1 MKIIMLYEKYQK
13 KIMPPDVAWQS
24 STSVNDKRTH
34 ERIIARLKAV
44 LTHENISYVGMI
56 ENISEHG
63 LYMISLPIKH
73 KINFRPGSL
82 HEMKL
87 RTLPGKSVTLH
98 CNVQWAYKTPPY
110 GLTNSVGMEILNPS
124 QAYKEFLGTLV

>member
-1 MKIIMLYEKYQK
+1 MIYEKFQRK
-13 KIMPPDVAWQS
+13 NIQRDMGWQS
-24 STSVNDKRTH
+24 AVSVNDKRIQDRNIVT
-34 ERIIARLKAV
+34 LKAV
-44 LTHENISYVGMI
+44 LTFESISYVGMI

-73 KINFRPGSL
+73 QIDFRPGSI

-87 RTLPGKSVTLH
+87 RTLPGESVLLH
-98 CNVQWAYKTPPY
+98 CKVQWAYKTPPY

-124 QAYKEFLGTLV
+124 PAYRGFLETLV

>member
-1 MKIIMLYEKYQK
+1 MIYEKYKEKNMTQD
-13 KIMPPDVAWQS
+13 MGWQS
-24 STSVNDKRTH
+24 AASVIDKRIH
-34 ERIIARLKAV
+34 GRIIARIKAV
-44 LTHENISYVGMI
+44 LTFEGVSYVGMI

-73 KINFRPGSL
+73 QIDFRPGSI

-87 RTLPGKSVTLH
+87 RTLPGKSVILH

-124 QAYKEFLGTLV
+124 PVYREFLGTLV

>member
-1 MKIIMLYEKYQK
+1 MIYEKFQRKDIQK
-13 KIMPPDVAWQS
+13 DMGWQS
-24 STSVNDKRTH
+24 AASVNDKRIH
-34 ERIIARLKAV
+34 DSNIVRLKAV
-44 LTHENISYVGMI
+44 LTFESISYVGMI

-73 KINFRPGSL
+73 QIDFRPGSI

-87 RTLPGKSVTLH
+87 RTLPGKSVILH

-124 QAYKEFLGTLV
+124 PAYREFLGTLV